1 MKYTHQALDNRHSHN
16 QVFKH
21 MIRFPKSHTGTGVLD
36 FDRARRWFTEK
47 YGWSQDVELQAE
59 MHRVQRFHTEEYAVE
74 EINPR
79 WAFLSKYDDYRIY
92 VATEQEL
99 SFFILSHP
107 KT

>member
-1 MKYTHQALDNRHSHN
+1 
-16 QVFKH
+16 
-21 MIRFPKSHTGTGVLD
+21 MIRFPKSHLGTGVLD
-36 FDRARRWFTEK
+36 FDRARRWFTAT

-59 MHRVQRFHTEEYAVE
+59 MLKNQRAHKEAYTIDD
-74 EINPR
+74 INTH

>member
-1 MKYTHQALDNRHSHN
+1 
-16 QVFKH
+16 
-21 MIRFPKSHTGTGVLD
+21 MIRFEKHNLGTGVLD

-59 MHRVQRFHTEEYAVE
+59 MHRNKRLHQESYEPDD
-74 EINPR
+74 INPR

>member
-21 MIRFPKSHTGTGVLD
+21 MIRFPKSHYGTGVLD

-47 YGWSQDVELQAE
+47 YGWSQDVELQVE
-59 MHRVQRFHTEEYAVE
+59 MHRNKRLHQEAYEPDD
-74 EINPR
+74 INTH